1 MKREFSGVNALRFRV
16 VFAVFC
22 VWLVLGSPAAFSQ
35 TPQEKPW
42 EILQAGLSE
51 HKTGKRAAAVG
62 ALGLLQGD
70 PRAIES
76 AEKALRDKKPAVRAA
91 AATSLG
97 QMGAQSSV
105 PLLKQALADKQNQV
119 FFAAADSLLSM
130 GDPAGYDVY
139 YEILTGERK
148 SGQGLIAAKKKLLTD
163 PRALVLIGIGVG
175 ISYAPYAGYG
185 WMVWQEL
192 SKDYATPVR
201 VNALRKLANDPDSR
215 IGEALVKAA
224 SDKHWTVRVAA
235 LSAIAR
241 HGDPSLICSITP
253 HMSDKKA
260 PVRYTAAAAVLR
272 LSALVSE
279 NGEAQM
285 ATQP

>member
-1 MKREFSGVNALRFRV
+1 MKREFSSVNVLRFRV
-16 VFAVFC
+16 VFAAFC
-22 VWLVLGSPAAFSQ
+22 IWLVLGSPAAFSQ

-51 HKTGKRAAAVG
+51 QKTGKRAAAVG

-76 AEKALRDKKPAVRAA
+76 AEKALGDKKPAVRAA
-91 AATSLG
+91 AATALG
-97 QMGAQSSV
+97 QMRSQSSV

-139 YEILTGERK
+139 YEVLTGERK

-224 SDKHWTVRVAA
+224 SDKHWTGTSGRA
-235 LSAIAR
+235 LRDCASWR
-241 HGDPSLICSITP
+241 SQPDLFDHTTHDGQ
-253 HMSDKKA
+253 KA

-272 LSALVSE
+272 LSALASE
-279 NGEAQM
+279 NGAAQM

>member
-1 MKREFSGVNALRFRV
+1 MKRKFTGVNALRFRV
-16 VFAVFC
+16 VFVVFC
-22 VWLVLGSPAAFSQ
+22 IWLAFGSPAAFSQ

-51 HKTGKRAAAVG
+51 HKTGKRAAA
-62 ALGLLQGD
+62 
-70 PRAIES
+70 IES
-76 AEKALRDKKPAVRAA
+76 TEKALGDKKPAVRAA
-91 AATSLG
+91 AATALG

-163 PRALVLIGIGVG
+163 PSAMVLIGIGIG

-185 WMVWQEL
+185 WMVWREL

-224 SDKHWTVRVAA
+224 SDKHWTVRAAA

-241 HGDPSLICSITP
+241 HGDPSLISSITP
-253 HMSDKKA
+253 HMRDKKA